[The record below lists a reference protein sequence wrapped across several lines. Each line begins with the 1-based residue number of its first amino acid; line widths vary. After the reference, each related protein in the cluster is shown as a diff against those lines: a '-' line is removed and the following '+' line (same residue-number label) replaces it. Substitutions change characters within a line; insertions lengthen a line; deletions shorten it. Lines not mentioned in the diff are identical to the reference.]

1 MLRPLANSLYDST
14 CSSTDLMNQAQ
25 NELSL
30 FLMVLATTET
40 QLSFSSHCASPESEK
55 TLRSCHHAL
64 LDLQKLQAIGS
75 GSGVGPQS
83 QISDIR
89 ARFSDLI
96 FELSVMNAN
105 MMMCVVSSTV
115 ELVGY

>member
-1 MLRPLANSLYDST
+1 
-14 CSSTDLMNQAQ
+14 
-25 NELSL
+25 
-30 FLMVLATTET
+30 MVLATAET
-40 QLSFSSHCASPESEK
+40 QLSFSSHRASPEFEK
-55 TLRSCHHAL
+55 TLQSCHHAL
-64 LDLQKLQAIGS
+64 LDLQKLQAI

-105 MMMCVVSSTV
+105 MMMCVVP
-115 ELVGY
+115 